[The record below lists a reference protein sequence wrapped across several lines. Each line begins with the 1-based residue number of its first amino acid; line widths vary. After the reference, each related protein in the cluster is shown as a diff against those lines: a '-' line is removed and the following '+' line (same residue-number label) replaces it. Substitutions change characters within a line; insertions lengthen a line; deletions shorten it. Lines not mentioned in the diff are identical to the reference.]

1 MQNCVLSH
9 ACVKATGHDRLSS
22 SIALHFKILRQGLS
36 LNVNPANSARL
47 VCWANSHDPL
57 CVCPTV
63 RDYGHTVPQPYFVLF
78 IVQWRGGRS
87 RDRIFCHPGHPWTPI
102 FFPPTPMGLEHR
114 HCFQHDYWQIFKV
127 TVCQGW
133 GLLVQW
139 KNTQPALKINCLIPS
154 TDCGIKDYETCSNKR
169 KRLYT
174 KYVHGNKTN
183 ISPLVGFFPHHIGL
197 QNLNFSFLPKLF

>member
-1 MQNCVLSH
+1 MIDYLPLLLSIL
-9 ACVKATGHDRLSS
+9 KFWDRVSHWT
-22 SIALHFKILRQGLS
+22 SILPTQRGWFAGQTPMTLFVSAPQCGIMDTQSHNPILFCL
-36 LNVNPANSARL
+36 
-47 VCWANSHDPL
+47 L
-57 CVCPTV
+57 CS
-63 RDYGHTVPQPYFVLF
+63 GGGSGG
-78 IVQWRGGRS
+78 GGRS

-183 ISPLVGFFPHHIGL
+183 ISPLVGFFLII
-197 QNLNFSFLPKLF
+197 LNSRI